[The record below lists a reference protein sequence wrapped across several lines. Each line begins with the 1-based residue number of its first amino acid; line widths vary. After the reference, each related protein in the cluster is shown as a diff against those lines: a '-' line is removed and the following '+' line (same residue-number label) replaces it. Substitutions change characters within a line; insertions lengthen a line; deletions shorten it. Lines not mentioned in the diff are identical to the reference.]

1 MSVVTSSPEPCKSF
15 AYVLG
20 VYLGDGAVTLW
31 RMAGKTD
38 RLIFRL
44 NTIDQDFAEAT
55 RAALADLSDYKVSLS
70 RHPVPKSANPNWAL
84 ALGDRALCERLI
96 ADTNRKSIIP
106 PYVFDW
112 SRELKLPSLS
122 GSWTAR
128 AS

>member
-1 MSVVTSSPEPCKSF
+1 MSVVASGPGASKSF

-31 RMAGKTD
+31 RMASKAD
-38 RLIFRL
+38 RLVFRL
-44 NTIDQDFAEAT
+44 NTIDEDFAKAT

-70 RHPVPKSANPNWAL
+70 CHPVPKSENLNWAL

-96 ADTNRKSIIP
+96 ADTKRKSIIP

-112 SRELKLPSLS
+112 PRETKLPSLR
-122 GSWTAR
+122 G
-128 AS
+128 